1 MPIPMQKIWNRLM
14 NCPASEDADS
24 CISPMLL
31 SMMVSIRFTP
41 TVMRDCREIG
51 MAMRAISASSGP
63 PCVFFHSH
71 LSLLRNT
78 ARGSR
83 PARRPPRASFLI
95 ASHRR
100 DAVYLS
106 LLRVEIRLYAPPDAL
121 HRRHLPDIFQRVQPQ
136 VRPAVRLGDL

>member
-51 MAMRAISASSGP
+51 MAMRALSASSGP
-63 PCVFFHSH
+63 PPRVFSFIPI
-71 LSLLRNT
+71 
-78 ARGSR
+78 SR
-83 PARRPPRASFLI
+83 SSAIPHAEAVPP
-95 ASHRR
+95 
-100 DAVYLS
+100 DG
-106 LLRVEIRLYAPPDAL
+106 LRVRL
-121 HRRHLPDIFQRVQPQ
+121 F
-136 VRPAVRLGDL
+136 